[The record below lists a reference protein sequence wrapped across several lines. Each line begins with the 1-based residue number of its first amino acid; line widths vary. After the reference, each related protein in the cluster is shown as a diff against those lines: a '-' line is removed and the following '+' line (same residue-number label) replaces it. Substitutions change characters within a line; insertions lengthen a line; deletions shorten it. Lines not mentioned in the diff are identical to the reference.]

1 MCRSFFQT
9 RSGTKDTMQSSFQ
22 WAGISTP
29 HIHHSMRTGSMIRG
43 HLIVV
48 MMVVPLEML
57 DPIMTIFEE
66 GPATGN
72 TKCECDVLPCL
83 LRRRVVISVA

>member
-1 MCRSFFQT
+1 
-9 RSGTKDTMQSSFQ
+9 
-22 WAGISTP
+22 
-29 HIHHSMRTGSMIRG
+29 MRIGSMIRG
-43 HLIVV
+43 HLIGV

-57 DPIMTIFEE
+57 DPIMTIFDE

-83 LRRRVVISVA
+83 LRRRDGDLSGLNHMLGQISTKSFAKRLKY